1 MVVNN
6 ILAKLKREYSREKE
20 KLRAVGKKK
29 KKKKKKKARTC
40 SEMSYRVNEVERKR
54 EATFSSTT
62 G

>member
-20 KLRAVGKKK
+20 KLRAVGK